1 MIESSRPVWANAEHC
16 KIVDGAEVALG
27 PNVQEVEFSSPPER
41 ARAFFPANST
51 TTVSTT
57 TTTTDAFSTIGTVA
71 SANGGAEGNKPAP
84 AANSSSNA
92 MTGASPSRSR
102 ANATAFLTS
111 PSKRA
116 TSDHGRHDPKRHRST
131 AQSSQDPASL
141 PDYARRVIIALDL
154 DAFYV
159 SACRKRDPSLI
170 GIPIGIQQKAL
181 VATISYEARAA
192 GVDKLDSI
200 KEALKKCPDMV
211 LVNGEDLTYFRQV
224 SSQVWRLVRS
234 VVWHKRVEK
243 LGMDELFCDVTEMVD
258 HHLATAAKGR
268 RYFDLHLPDAPDKDE
283 RYGFEYEAWPNE
295 GPGHVFPQ
303 AASDHL
309 NENRPDWWQE
319 RMLVAAHLAF
329 YLRQRISDE
338 VGLTCSA
345 GIAPAKSL
353 AKLVGALNKPNQQ
366 TTFAPPIASSSAGRF
381 IDAKMQEARLL
392 HHITEFL
399 DPLDLRKLPGYGRV
413 VVEKIR
419 DHVHPEATT
428 TAAQRG
434 PKVRSNFME
443 PANVSDE
450 ETEGA
455 GEAAPSTPGLTVGTT
470 RKMLSL
476 QEMVDLFGDVT
487 GPRLWALVC
496 GRDAEPVVPAP
507 DFPVQIS
514 IEDTYPYPSLR
525 GAAIHSEIYRLSLSL
540 LRRLELELVLSERNS
555 SDSGS
560 ASQPVDVPT
569 DSGVVRDYKD
579 AIPAT
584 ASKPVKGKAASWV
597 RYPLKLRLSV
607 RQGWNNR
614 VSKQAPMPVEVFEL
628 EQPREVRAG
637 AMAKAC
643 KTLLRALIGGDDVV
657 GDAMNLINIAA
668 LELSEKRPQRALVS
682 FFASASA
689 GTERSIGASFRKMPE
704 AEAKTG
710 EIDAAVLAS
719 LPAELRE
726 EIMAEYSLGA
736 SLERDTG
743 LRRADRPW
751 MVAPVQGD
759 DVDDG
764 TASLRCATCGEAMEV
779 WMQHDHEL
787 YPLLGL
793 PVESSSAHLAARSR
807 PSSSPPSTLISS
819 QSVDDSGQ
827 DAVVGSPD
835 DDSEQDE
842 ELEQCKLCGEALR
855 PWMLTAHSRFHEM
868 EDALE

>member
-1 MIESSRPVWANAEHC
+1 M
-16 KIVDGAEVALG
+16 
-27 PNVQEVEFSSPPER
+27 
-41 ARAFFPANST
+41 
-51 TTVSTT
+51 
-57 TTTTDAFSTIGTVA
+57 
-71 SANGGAEGNKPAP
+71 NG
-84 AANSSSNA
+84 S
-92 MTGASPSRSR
+92 SPSRPR
-102 ANATAFLTS
+102 ADAAAFLTS
-111 PSKRA
+111 PSKR
-116 TSDHGRHDPKRHRST
+116 TSSDHGPHDSKRQRPT
-131 AQSSQDPASL
+131 AHANGDLDSL

-200 KEALKKCPDMV
+200 KDALKKCPDMV

-243 LGMDELFCDVTEMVD
+243 LGMDELFCDVTEMID
-258 HHLATAAKGR
+258 HHLKTAAKGR
-268 RYFDLHLPDAPDKDE
+268 RYFDLNPPSAGEKDQQ
-283 RYGFEYEAWPNE
+283 YGFEYDAWPNE

-309 NENRPDWWQE
+309 NENQPDWWQE
-319 RMLVAAHLAF
+319 RMLAAAHLAF

-345 GIAPAKSL
+345 GVAPTKSL

-366 TTFAPPIASSSAGRF
+366 TTFAPPIASSPAGRL
-381 IDAKMQEARLL
+381 AGKKQEARLL

-419 DHVHPEATT
+419 DHLHPQATA
-428 TAAQRG
+428 AAQRG

-443 PANVSDE
+443 PTSVSDE
-450 ETEGA
+450 ETHGG
-455 GEAAPSTPGLTVGTT
+455 GEVASSKPRLMVGTT

-507 DFPVQIS
+507 DFPLQIS

-540 LRRLELELVLSERNS
+540 LRRLELELVLSERS
-555 SDSGS
+555 STDREK
-560 ASQPVDVPT
+560 ASQPIDVRT

-579 AIPAT
+579 AMPAT
-584 ASKPVKGKAASWV
+584 AGKATKGKAASWV

-614 VSKQAPMPVEVFEL
+614 VSKQALMPVEIFEL

-657 GDAMNLINIAA
+657 GDGMNLINIAA
-668 LELSEKRPQRALVS
+668 LELSDKRPQRALGS

-689 GTERSIGASFRKMPE
+689 GTERSIGASFSKMPE
-704 AEAKTG
+704 AETG

-726 EIMAEYSLGA
+726 EIMAEYGLGA
-736 SLERDTG
+736 SLERDPG
-743 LRRADRPW
+743 LRSADRLS
-751 MVAPVQGD
+751 MVAPVKGA
-759 DVDDG
+759 DVDAG

-793 PVESSSAHLAARSR
+793 PVESASAHLVARSR
-807 PSSSPPSTLISS
+807 SSSPPPSTLIPS
-819 QSVDDSGQ
+819 QSAEDNGQ
-827 DAVVGSPD
+827 DAVVGSAD

-868 EDALE
+868 EDAFG

>member
-1 MIESSRPVWANAEHC
+1 MRYVVLQTPICHGWLDQSRPRRVAWMISCADGQFHVSTRLHPTLRLQLRRALVQFRQRCEPQRSDDCHARTLTPVGAEQHPGGDEVLVTEAGKDATEAFEDVGHSEDARALLGPMLVGELEGGVSTLTDTQLHVMRRPLIGVANGRASQLWFRHWSIDACSSSRPVTLPRGCARHMLTPCPLLRLLASHMRAIPRPSDPEDQDHQRCRDQREQHQPQQPVSSALSWSHTC
-16 KIVDGAEVALG
+16 SSGPMKFRLGATHVQLLTSVTSMINSTALSSCSSPSCCWVPTLHTSTSPRHGPPTLFARTCTIAFRYYISFRADEEVALG
-27 PNVQEVEFSSPPER
+27 PNAQEVELSSPPER

-57 TTTTDAFSTIGTVA
+57 TTTTDASSTIGIVA
-71 SANGGAEGNKPAP
+71 SVNGGAEGNTPAP

-92 MTGASPSRSR
+92 MTGASPSRNR
-102 ANATAFLTS
+102 ANAAAFLTS

-116 TSDHGRHDPKRHRST
+116 TSDHGPHDPKRQRST
-131 AQSSQDPASL
+131 AHSSQDPASL

-211 LVNGEDLTYFRQV
+211 LVNGEDLTYFRQ
-224 SSQVWRLVRS
+224 
-234 VVWHKRVEK
+234 
-243 LGMDELFCDVTEMVD
+243 
-258 HHLATAAKGR
+258 
-268 RYFDLHLPDAPDKDE
+268 
-283 RYGFEYEAWPNE
+283 
-295 GPGHVFPQ
+295 
-303 AASDHL
+303 
-309 NENRPDWWQE
+309 
-319 RMLVAAHLAF
+319 
-329 YLRQRISDE
+329 
-338 VGLTCSA
+338 
-345 GIAPAKSL
+345 
-353 AKLVGALNKPNQQ
+353 
-366 TTFAPPIASSSAGRF
+366 
-381 IDAKMQEARLL
+381 
-392 HHITEFL
+392 
-399 DPLDLRKLPGYGRV
+399 
-413 VVEKIR
+413 
-419 DHVHPEATT
+419 
-428 TAAQRG
+428 
-434 PKVRSNFME
+434 
-443 PANVSDE
+443 
-450 ETEGA
+450 
-455 GEAAPSTPGLTVGTT
+455 
-470 RKMLSL
+470 
-476 QEMVDLFGDVT
+476 
-487 GPRLWALVC
+487 
-496 GRDAEPVVPAP
+496 
-507 DFPVQIS
+507 IS

-525 GAAIHSEIYRLSLSL
+525 GAAIHSEIHRLSLSL
-540 LRRLELELVLSERNS
+540 LRRLELELVLSEHNS

-579 AIPAT
+579 SIPAT

-614 VSKQAPMPVEVFEL
+614 VSKQAPMPVEIFEL

-668 LELSEKRPQRALVS
+668 LELSEKRPQRALGS

-689 GTERSIGASFRKMPE
+689 GTERSIGASFQKMPE

-726 EIMAEYSLGA
+726 EIMAEYGLDA
-736 SLERDTG
+736 SLIRDTG

-819 QSVDDSGQ
+819 QSVDDGGQ